1 MAFRAKGGHMYFG
14 VLNKV
19 LSIKKR
25 KQMLT
30 VNVWGPGWLFN
41 FSPQDQTSS
50 SSAVTRSVL
59 LISERNAR
67 HVIGILRYLERANA
81 LLPPEL
87 LTFAQGVQ
95 MAREDQKT
103 DRPLCRY
110 LKSFGVCRSP
120 DYTRLCGFSLVH
132 WSGPY
137 SLVCRWVC
145 LSHGW
150 LTGSRLSHAG
160 FFCQSDFYLPFFLIS
175 HIVAC
180 VVYNIMSFRQ

>member
-1 MAFRAKGGHMYFG
+1 MR
-14 VLNKV
+14 
-19 LSIKKR
+19 
-25 KQMLT
+25 
-30 VNVWGPGWLFN
+30 
-41 FSPQDQTSS
+41 S

-67 HVIGILRYLERANA
+67 HVIGVLRYLERANA

-103 DRPLCRY
+103 DRPLCSY

-132 WSGPY
+132 WFGPH
-137 SLVCRWVC
+137 SLVCR
-145 LSHGW
+145 
-150 LTGSRLSHAG
+150 
-160 FFCQSDFYLPFFLIS
+160 
-175 HIVAC
+175 
-180 VVYNIMSFRQ
+180 